1 MQVDRVKLPAE
12 WEDVVKRAL
21 ASELFR
27 KSPKLRDLLAY
38 AAGHSLKAERELLSE
53 QHIDVAVFR
62 EKCWLQSRRRQYCPC
77 TGAESEGEAQ
87 RVLRKAF
94 VMFLSQCGA
103 LTFSRA
109 ESC

>member
-1 MQVDRVKLPAE
+1 MQVDRVKPPAE

-53 QHIDVAVFR
+53 QHIDVAVFGRNAGYNPGDDSIVRVQARNLR
-62 EKCWLQSRRRQYCPC
+62 EKL
-77 TGAESEGEAQ
+77 SEYFGKP
-87 RVLRKAF
+87 L
-94 VMFLSQCGA
+94 
-103 LTFSRA
+103 
-109 ESC
+109 